1 MEANMAP
8 TLHIWHPDNVTII
21 EYDSDNYLNTWIP
34 TKWISHDK
42 DCQHEQARIIDIQ
55 ILLQHSKPIL
65 IHSPQPKSK
74 LQRLFR
80 RSVHFLLN
88 RFRTNFI
95 TNY

>member
-42 DCQHEQARIIDIQ
+42 NYQHER
-55 ILLQHSKPIL
+55 KPA
-65 IHSPQPKSK
+65 
-74 LQRLFR
+74 
-80 RSVHFLLN
+80 
-88 RFRTNFI
+88 
-95 TNY
+95 